1 MLTIEIERGDIS
13 NRIACGMLLRHACG
27 RLGEEDVA
35 AEGESLYALATIG
48 HI

>member
-13 NRIACGMLLRHACG
+13 NRIACRMLLRHACG

-35 AEGESLYALATIG
+35 AEGEPLYALATIG
-48 HI
+48 HV